1 MVLGSNRRK
10 HWVSGRAVYALRT
23 NGNCSV
29 IMRGGGRLGDMMRP
43 VIKQGRQAG
52 WEADVTQGRSFS
64 LSILPTSLT
73 RTSVW
78 ESRQGW
84 RGVVRQRRRDAYL
97 NSEIRECAHTNASTK
112 MQKHL
117 AFTAM
122 SALSVRSNLCVHTV
136 CYPVCLFM
144 YECVCLIVQS
154 QHNLLTA
161 CMATEGCRSDTW
173 EPRLRAKESGMLS
186 VGSSGNETD
195 S

>member
-23 NGNCSV
+23 NGKCSV

-78 ESRQGW
+78 ESRQGGGGATEETW
-84 RGVVRQRRRDAYL
+84 CILELRDSWMCSHKCINKDA
-97 NSEIRECAHTNASTK
+97 E
-112 MQKHL
+112 
-117 AFTAM
+117 AF
-122 SALSVRSNLCVHTV
+122 SFYSYVSLYGLICVFILSVF
-136 CYPVCLFM
+136 PVCLFM

-161 CMATEGCRSDTW
+161 CMATEGCRPDTW
-173 EPRLRAKESGMLS
+173 EPRLRSKESGMLS
-186 VGSSGNETD
+186 VGSSGNEAD